1 MSDNGYFQAVRSRVA
16 EEINKDPNALSLLY
30 LIARRTRW
38 HDGANRHNLKIG
50 EAIVGDY
57 KSCGLTRRKYRDA
70 LDRLENVY
78 RQITTVRTRR
88 GTIASLTPEA
98 LFRLAPSSPRR
109 HAVQNRPSDL
119 PMKNEETRPTDGQQT
134 ATN

>member
-98 LFRLAPSSPRR
+98 LFRLAPSSPRPKPAIR
-109 HAVQNRPSDL
+109 FTNEKRRNTANR
-119 PMKNEETRPTDGQQT
+119 RPTDGH
-134 ATN
+134 